1 MFKKMKKNFSDISVY
16 NKLLPRNKLITHDK
30 TLETTSINNS
40 PSNKSIIQSK
50 ISTDKLKQEKPKVF
64 TYLSHKVQI
73 PIIYYERVKFIKE
86 LFNKESLSE
95 IVANS
100 PSSKFA
106 TTKYLGRIF
115 KQKLK
120 SILEIVTGVIYYL
133 YKCIAINRNIF
144 EKSLKGNN
152 SSKNLQDILKI
163 KERSSDEVLQSGV
176 INTPKESIDLFYE
189 ICGYAGVRIKKIS
202 GLIKRRKYKR
212 GDTLLKHWWCVL
224 NCGVE
229 KNYFIDPLLC
239 LGNILDN
246 GEFVK
251 ELRPFYFLTP
261 PLFFLENH
269 LPDDDIYQFMPRPLK
284 VKEFTRKE
292 NLYLTQDFYND
303 VFKYYI
309 ELDNRTSP
317 EFECIDSETKIKLS
331 INETSLESELYL
343 NDKLLPKESVKITN
357 KEGLSNY
364 IITIYFPSDGEY
376 KLNLLV
382 KMNQSMERVLTYRIL
397 VKIKNFIKHEPK
409 KKIEK
414 KKIVMPKFRALSPLY
429 FTKNKSMQ
437 DSKMNKCVS
446 EFDEKI
452 KNKCYDNNDAYV
464 FEPKNKI
471 LRIGQDAKFK
481 VRVRNA
487 KYVVVLDG
495 KRWNYLRR
503 KEDDIFEG
511 IIPIKSENIVVCA
524 LRNNNIYTEVFEFL
538 AVSKLY

>member
-50 ISTDKLKQEKPKVF
+50 ISSDKLKQEKPKVF

-100 PSSKFA
+100 PSSKYA

-284 VKEFTRKE
+284 VKEFTRRE

-495 KRWNYLRR
+495 KRWNYLKRR
-503 KEDDIFEG
+503 EDDIFEG
-511 IIPIKSENIVVCA
+511 IIPIKSENIVVCT
-524 LRNNNIYTEVFEFL
+524 LRKNDIYTEVFEFL
-538 AVSKLY
+538 AVAKV

>member
-1 MFKKMKKNFSDISVY
+1 MKKNFSDISVY
-16 NKLLPRNKLITHDK
+16 NKITINKLSSQDK
-30 TLETTSINNS
+30 TYETTSINNS
-40 PSNKSIIQSK
+40 PSNKSIIRSK
-50 ISTDKLKQEKPKVF
+50 ILLDKLKQEKEKEKPKVF

-86 LFNKESLSE
+86 LFNNENLSE
-95 IVANS
+95 IIAYS
-100 PSSKFA
+100 PSSKIA
-106 TTKYLGRIF
+106 TTKYLGRF
-115 KQKLK
+115 LKQKLK

-144 EKSLKGNN
+144 EKSIKGN
-152 SSKNLQDILKI
+152 SSKNLQEILKT
-163 KERSSDEVLQSGV
+163 KERTCDEVLQSGM

-202 GLIKRRKYKR
+202 GLIKRKNYKR

-224 NCGVE
+224 NCGIE

-239 LGNILDN
+239 IGNILDN
-246 GEFVK
+246 GQFVK

-269 LPDDDIYQFMPRPLK
+269 LPDDDMYQLMPRPLK
-284 VKEFTRKE
+284 VKEFTTRE

-303 VFKYYI
+303 VFKYEI
-309 ELDNRTSP
+309 ELDNRTCP
-317 EFECIDSETKIKLS
+317 EFECVDSETKIKLS

-364 IITIYFPSDGEY
+364 IITVYFKVDGEY

-382 KMNQSMERVLTYRIL
+382 KLNQKIERVLTYRIL
-397 VKIKNFIKHEPK
+397 VKIKNIIKHEPK

-414 KKIVMPKFRALSPLY
+414 KKIIVPKFRALSPLY
-429 FTKNKSMQ
+429 FTKNKSMN
-437 DSKMNKCVS
+437 DTKMNKCVS
-446 EFDEKI
+446 EFDEKV

-464 FEPKNKI
+464 FEPRNKI

-495 KRWNYLRR
+495 KRWNYLKR

-511 IIPIKSENIVVCA
+511 IIPIKSENIVVCTM
-524 LRNNNIYTEVFEFL
+524 RKNDIYTEVFEFL
-538 AVSKLY
+538 AIDKL